1 VASVVRTLLR
11 PAKLLA
17 PLNGSDR
24 ITPAIGDFY
33 FWASSRSVTLPT
45 SRYNYSSDWT
55 PLLAG
60 LAPAGTAASFAA
72 PTLATGCLAR
82 ASRADLSSAGLHQ
95 LWLAPSEKLIHAMSL
110 DTDRPISRA
119 EVVGCAIS
127 ATRSHAQLFE
137 ITHVAN
143 IKSTLVQPS
152 CQNAEVVEAF
162 CRVAAS
168 RTIPV
173 DQFTSPSVAALHAPA
188 EIAPLHSLR
197 FFDMQ
202 T

>member
-1 VASVVRTLLR
+1 MCRL
-11 PAKLLA
+11 
-17 PLNGSDR
+17 
-24 ITPAIGDFY
+24 
-33 FWASSRSVTLPT
+33 
-45 SRYNYSSDWT
+45 YS
-55 PLLAG
+55 
-60 LAPAGTAASFAA
+60 
-72 PTLATGCLAR
+72 AR
-82 ASRADLSSAGLHQ
+82 
-95 LWLAPSEKLIHAMSL
+95 EKLIHAMSL

-173 DQFTSPSVAALHAPA
+173 DQFTSPSVAALRAPA
-188 EIAPLHSLR
+188 EIAPPALSSVRRYADITSPRTRVALTIKSGA
-197 FFDMQ
+197 DIKSA
-202 T
+202 